1 MRKIIVAGECSLDII
16 FPADTDGDTISLT
29 AHPGGR
35 LLNAAAI
42 LGDCGHSVEFAGEAS
57 RDLTGD
63 IITAFLTRHHVGTR
77 SIDRYTAGV
86 TPSYFIFDQRDEAT
100 VAMRSN
106 TVEGF
111 DFIWPRIDADDIV
124 IFGSYFALDK
134 RIRPNLTDFL
144 ANAAERKATIVYLPG
159 FLKKLE
165 PSITKV
171 MPFILEN
178 LQFAD
183 MVVTR
188 SGDFANIFG
197 PNATPASSYRDHISF
212 YTRLMANVDDQRREI
227 SIFHGNDTL
236 TETFTS
242 DQQPLRVNSLALAAL
257 TDALV
262 ELGITHDNSSNL
274 PSGLLRMLLAHTS
287 GFISSRK

>member
-1 MRKIIVAGECSLDII
+1 MAGECSLDIV
-16 FPADTDGDTISLT
+16 FPADTASDTFSLT

-42 LGDCGHSVEFAGEAS
+42 LGDCGYTVEFAGEAS

-63 IITAFLTRHHVGTR
+63 IITGFLARHNVSTR

-86 TPSYFIFDQRDEAT
+86 TPAYFLFENRDEAT
-100 VAMRSN
+100 VAMRSHAA
-106 TVEGF
+106 EGF
-111 DFIWPRIDADDIV
+111 DFIWPRVDADDIV

-144 ANAAERKATIVYLPG
+144 TNAAERKATIIYLPG
-159 FLKKLE
+159 FLSKLE

-197 PNATPASSYRDHISF
+197 ADATPESSYRDHISF
-212 YTRLMANVDDQRREI
+212 YTRLMANVDDNNGTI
-227 SIFHGNDTL
+227 SIYHGKDTV
-236 TETFTS
+236 TTPFTS
-242 DQQPLRVNSLALAAL
+242 DKEPLQVNAIALAAL
-257 TDALV
+257 TDALIQ
-262 ELGITHDNSSNL
+262 LGITHDNADSL
-274 PSGLLRMLLAHTS
+274 PSGLLRMLAS
-287 GFISSRK
+287 QAADFISSRK

>member
-1 MRKIIVAGECSLDII
+1 MRKIIVAGECSLDIV
-16 FPADTDGDTISLT
+16 FPADTASDTISLT

-42 LGDCGHSVEFAGEAS
+42 LGDCGHNVEFAGEAS

-63 IITAFLTRHHVGTR
+63 IITDFLARHHVGTR

-86 TPSYFIFDQRDEAT
+86 TPSYFIFGERDEAT

-106 TVEGF
+106 AAEGF
-111 DFIWPRIDADDIV
+111 DFIWPRIDTDDIV

-144 ANAAERKATIVYLPG
+144 ANAAERKATIIYLPG
-159 FLKKLE
+159 FLSKLE

-197 PNATPASSYRDHISF
+197 ADATPASSYRDHISF
-212 YTRLMANVDDQRREI
+212 YTRLMANVDERDGQI
-227 SIFHGNDTL
+227 SIFHGNDTF
-236 TETFTS
+236 TAPFTS
-242 DQQPLRVNSLALAAL
+242 DEQPMKVNSLALAGL
-257 TDALV
+257 TDALI
-262 ELGITHDNSSNL
+262 EIGISRDNASNL
-274 PSGLLRMLLAHTS
+274 PSGLLRMLASHAA